1 MFHSEAGCAS
11 MAPSVTPAAKRR
23 KAWASKKYHERQD
36 QVFKSVKNVFEYM
49 YLYIYMVCDLSIYLS
64 TYLPI
69 YLSISLSLCL
79 SFFLSFYLSIYLSVC
94 LSVYLFIYLSVL
106 LRYKCTYNSCDS
118 WCIHQYVQLMYSA
131 GPLGQVVQLPSD
143 KRVELSIQYNVY
155 KWAWNFT
162 W

>member
-1 MFHSEAGCAS
+1 MSWPMRVSQWSWLRVS

-23 KAWASKKYHERQD
+23 KAWASKKYHENQD

-49 YLYIYMVCDLSIYLS
+49 YLFIYMVCDLSIHLS
-64 TYLPI
+64 I
-69 YLSISLSLCL
+69 YLSIHLSLSL
-79 SFFLSFYLSIYLSVC
+79 SVFLSIYLSVC